1 MAIKFKRI
9 YDLRVDNDLTQKQI
23 AKLLNITEDMY
34 YNFEQGRSNFP
45 LDKLELFTKLFK
57 VSFDY
62 ITGLSNEKNYYKIP
76 MDYNILKTRLKKIR
90 KEFNLSQEN
99 VASIIGDKQTT
110 YCNYETGYSKIT
122 ISKLYLISK
131 HYNVSIDYFLG
142 KTNNKDIKKSISV

>member
-9 YDLRVDNDLTQKQI
+9 YDLRVDNDLTQKQM

-45 LDKLELFTKLFK
+45 LDRLELFTNIFK

-62 ITGLSNEKNYYKIP
+62 ITGLSNEKNYNKTKS
-76 MDYNILKTRLKKIR
+76 DYNILRTRLKKIR
-90 KEFNLSQEN
+90 KKFNLSQEDLAN
-99 VASIIGDKQTT
+99 IIGDKQTT

-122 ISKLYLISK
+122 LSKLYLLSK
-131 HYNVSIDYFLG
+131 YYNISIDYFLG
-142 KTNNKDIKKSISV
+142 KTNNKEIKKSTFV